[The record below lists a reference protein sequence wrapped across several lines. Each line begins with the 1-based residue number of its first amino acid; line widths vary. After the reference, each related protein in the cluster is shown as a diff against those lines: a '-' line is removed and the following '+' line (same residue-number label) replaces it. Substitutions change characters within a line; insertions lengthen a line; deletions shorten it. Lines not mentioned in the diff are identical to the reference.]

1 METQIPV
8 PESNLAVASRLLGR
22 HDRAWCPD
30 ILQDLDLLAALV
42 PLDIR
47 EVIDLVDTSKHRQG
61 ESRSISVYRMWLALE
76 AKPKQAFAAW
86 YNLGVELNAAGQPT
100 EAAAAFE
107 SALSARADLYAAAVN
122 LGLCREAR

>member
-1 METQIPV
+1 MEPQSPA
-8 PESNLAVASRLLGR
+8 PESSLAIATRVLEH
-22 HDRAWCPD
+22 HDREWCPD
-30 ILQDLDLLAALV
+30 ILRDLDLLAALA
-42 PLDIR
+42 PLGIS
-47 EVIDLVDTSKHRQG
+47 EIIDLVDTAKRRLG
-61 ESRSISVYRMWLALE
+61 ETRSIAVYRMWLALE
-76 AKPKQAFAAW
+76 ARPKQAFAAW